1 MLPFVY
7 SKYLTDV
14 KLSKTVVKNT
24 EYTIMQPKCFN
35 EHYTNKGFLKQQ
47 QQQQQQYSEF

>member
-14 KLSKTVVKNT
+14 KLPKTVVKNR
-24 EYTIMQPKCFN
+24 ICNHVAKMF
-35 EHYTNKGFLKQQ
+35 
-47 QQQQQQYSEF
+47 